1 MELGTIQFDEDNLP
15 DIQEMVS
22 ACCGLVTI
30 ENEIS
35 IIRLVHYTTQEYF
48 ERTPGKW
55 FPDAD
60 AKITTT
66 CLTYLSFDIFEA
78 GVLYGDKELIEC
90 LRSNPL
96 YDYATQHWGHHARKA
111 LTLAEKIIGFLES
124 GPKVEA
130 AGQALL
136 CSTRYQPGSTTGGG
150 TDPDG
155 VTGLH
160 LTAYFDLDTI
170 MKSLLE

>member
-1 MELGTIQFDEDNLP
+1 MELGTIQFDEENLP

-48 ERTPGKW
+48 ERTQGKW

-78 GVLYGDKELIEC
+78 G
-90 LRSNPL
+90 
-96 YDYATQHWGHHARKA
+96 HWGHHARKA
-111 LTLAEKIIGFLES
+111 LTLAEEIIGFLES

-136 CSTRYQPGSTTGGG
+136 CSTRYQPGSTTAGG